1 MATIKDRLYELNKA
15 FQKLYH
21 DEHAQFFNSEVPK
34 KFDEI
39 RELIRE
45 INIRHPEMKGSFR
58 GANEIIDNSLDLM
71 EGNDK
76 PDMAT
81 SDMLL
86 NTAKNNFS
94 HAIWKVHERLSTQI
108 LNEEI

>member
-1 MATIKDRLYELNKA
+1 MATIKDRLNELNKA

-21 DEHAQFFNSEVPK
+21 DEHAQFFKSEGPK

-39 RELIRE
+39 RELIKE
-45 INIRHPEMKGSFR
+45 INVRHPEMKGSFR
-58 GANEIIDNSLDLM
+58 EANEIIDNSLDLM
-71 EGNDK
+71 QRNDK

-86 NTAKNNFS
+86 NKAKNNFS
-94 HAIWKVHERLSTQI
+94 QAIWKVHERLSTQI